1 MDVHHFSLKQSFKL
15 FSFLLY
21 FNLITLLL
29 IVIYF
34 NSWIQWGLISLV
46 LLQLYSDFG
55 RYKLVT
61 QMALVLNLKTNEIQ
75 IEKGVNS
82 QFFDYFRLY
91 SNRWFLILQLRQN
104 NRSENLMLLSDRFN
118 SMSEYLLF
126 RHQIKKMNRNLNVDW
141 DRVHSIRAFN
151 RE

>member
-118 SMSEYLLF
+118 SISEYLLF
-126 RHQIKKMNRNLNVDW
+126 RHQIKKMNRNLNVD
-141 DRVHSIRAFN
+141 
-151 RE
+151 

>member
-34 NSWIQWGLISLV
+34 NNWIQWGLISLV
-46 LLQLYSDFG
+46 LLQLSSDFG

-126 RHQIKKMNRNLNVDW
+126 RHQIKKMNRNLNVD
-141 DRVHSIRAFN
+141 
-151 RE
+151 

>member
-1 MDVHHFSLKQSFKL
+1 MNVNHFSLKQSFKL
-15 FSFLLY
+15 FNFLLCFY
-21 FNLITLLL
+21 LITLLL

-34 NSWIQWGLISLV
+34 NSWVQWGLISLV

-61 QMALVLNLKTNEIQ
+61 KMALVLNLKTNEIQ

-91 SNRWFLILQLRQN
+91 SNRWFLILQLRKN
-104 NRSENLMLLSDRFN
+104 NRSENLMLLSDRFH

-126 RHQIKKMNRNLNVDW
+126 RHQIKKMNRDLNVD
-141 DRVHSIRAFN
+141 
-151 RE
+151 

>member
-34 NSWIQWGLISLV
+34 NNWIQWGLISLV

-118 SMSEYLLF
+118 SISEYLLF
-126 RHQIKKMNRNLNVDW
+126 RHQIKKMNRNLNVD
-141 DRVHSIRAFN
+141 
-151 RE
+151 

>member
-46 LLQLYSDFG
+46 LSQLYSDFG

-126 RHQIKKMNRNLNVDW
+126 RHQIKKMNRNLNVD
-141 DRVHSIRAFN
+141 
-151 RE
+151 

>member
-141 DRVHSIRAFN
+141 DRIHSIRAFN

>member
-126 RHQIKKMNRNLNVDW
+126 RHQIKKMNRNLNVD
-141 DRVHSIRAFN
+141 
-151 RE
+151 

>member
-1 MDVHHFSLKQSFKL
+1 MDVCHFSLKQSFKL

-34 NSWIQWGLISLV
+34 NNWIQWGLISLV

-126 RHQIKKMNRNLNVDW
+126 RHQIKKMNRNLNVD
-141 DRVHSIRAFN
+141 
-151 RE
+151 

>member
-34 NSWIQWGLISLV
+34 NNWIQWGLISLV

-75 IEKGVNS
+75 IEKGVDS

-126 RHQIKKMNRNLNVDW
+126 RHQIKKMNRNLNVD
-141 DRVHSIRAFN
+141 
-151 RE
+151 

>member
-1 MDVHHFSLKQSFKL
+1 MYHFSLKQSFKL

-34 NSWIQWGLISLV
+34 NNWIQWGLISLV

-126 RHQIKKMNRNLNVDW
+126 RHQIKKMNRNLNVD
-141 DRVHSIRAFN
+141 
-151 RE
+151 

>member
-29 IVIYF
+29 IVTYF

-126 RHQIKKMNRNLNVDW
+126 RHQIKKMNRNLNVD
-141 DRVHSIRAFN
+141 
-151 RE
+151 

>member
-104 NRSENLMLLSDRFN
+104 NRSENLMLLSDRFH

-126 RHQIKKMNRNLNVDW
+126 RHQIKKMNRDLNVD
-141 DRVHSIRAFN
+141 
-151 RE
+151 

>member
-34 NSWIQWGLISLV
+34 NNWIQWGLISLV

-126 RHQIKKMNRNLNVDW
+126 RHQIKKMNRNLNVD
-141 DRVHSIRAFN
+141 
-151 RE
+151 

>member
-34 NSWIQWGLISLV
+34 NSWIQWGIISLV

-126 RHQIKKMNRNLNVDW
+126 RHQIKKMNRNLNVD
-141 DRVHSIRAFN
+141 
-151 RE
+151 

>member
-126 RHQIKKMNRNLNVDW
+126 RHQIKKMNRNSNVD
-141 DRVHSIRAFN
+141 
-151 RE
+151 

>member
-75 IEKGVNS
+75 IEKGINS

-126 RHQIKKMNRNLNVDW
+126 RHQIKKMNRNSNVD
-141 DRVHSIRAFN
+141 
-151 RE
+151 

>member
-46 LLQLYSDFG
+46 LLQLYSDLG

-91 SNRWFLILQLRQN
+91 SNRWFLILHLRQN

-126 RHQIKKMNRNLNVDW
+126 RHQIKKMNRNLNVD
-141 DRVHSIRAFN
+141 
-151 RE
+151 

>member
-15 FSFLLY
+15 FSFLVY

-126 RHQIKKMNRNLNVDW
+126 RHQIKKMNRNLNVD
-141 DRVHSIRAFN
+141 
-151 RE
+151 

>member
-75 IEKGVNS
+75 IEKGINS

-104 NRSENLMLLSDRFN
+104 KRSENLMLLSDRFN

-126 RHQIKKMNRNLNVDW
+126 RHQIKKMNRNSNVD
-141 DRVHSIRAFN
+141 
-151 RE
+151 